1 MKAVTSVRAVPI
13 EVQVFLDAVVAWPT
27 ARWQRCIADERTRV
41 SAERRATA
49 RELCD
54 AVLAADGLRMVA
66 WFTTDA
72 AETTAGI
79 VQDVLAP
86 ADHLLVTNLLT
97 DAALA
102 ILARPALPT
111 LDLAVLLTPFL
122 PLYLP

>member
-1 MKAVTSVRAVPI
+1 MQAVTSVRAVPV
-13 EVQVFLDAVVAWPT
+13 EVQAFLDAAAAWPG
-27 ARWQRCIADERTRV
+27 ARWRRCVADERSRSST
-41 SAERRATA
+41 ERRAIA
-49 RELCD
+49 RVLCD
-54 AVLAADGLRMVA
+54 AVLAANGLRMVA
-66 WFTTDA
+66 WFATDA

-79 VQDVLAP
+79 VQDMLAP
-86 ADHLLVTNLLT
+86 ADHLLATNLLI

>member
-1 MKAVTSVRAVPI
+1 
-13 EVQVFLDAVVAWPT
+13 
-27 ARWQRCIADERTRV
+27 
-41 SAERRATA
+41 
-49 RELCD
+49 
-54 AVLAADGLRMVA
+54 MVA

-86 ADHLLVTNLLT
+86 ADHLLVTNLLI